1 MKGFPY
7 CFLRPWSRSVPGA
20 PLDLILQGFCALF
33 QPVATSCPD
42 LPPSFLCGRRE
53 GKCEIQV
60 SQSVRQSVSQLVSET
75 LWSSPVS
82 QSASQS
88 ISQSVS
94 QFGASAGLCELH
106 EFNEVV
112 RRFVALPASWF
123 LSKSW
128 KFLEAPEDIFVKKN
142 DGLQWHLEFP
152 CWGTPPQNTPFGIYY
167 VNLFQRHTRRF
178 PLCADHCYTG
188 FYRLK
193 WHITPFSFICK
204 LLFFVFAI
212 QLNPIFVDWADNI
225 ALMMISLF
233 PALRLALRGHF
244 CSSSL
249 LSWVSHSVSQPAS
262 QSVSQSI
269 SEPAVW
275 GVVLMSAIRS
285 DFSHFRR
292 KQHHCFW
299 TKKGVDYS

>member
-1 MKGFPY
+1 MRF
-7 CFLRPWSRSVPGA
+7 R
-20 PLDLILQGFCALF
+20 
-33 QPVATSCPD
+33 
-42 LPPSFLCGRRE
+42 
-53 GKCEIQV
+53 
-60 SQSVRQSVSQLVSET
+60 SVSQA
-75 LWSSPVS
+75 VS
-82 QSASQS
+82 QSASEWDS
-88 ISQSVS
+88 LEFASQSVS
-94 QFGASAGLCELH
+94 QSLNQSVSLFGASAGLCEIH
-106 EFNEVV
+106 DFNEVV

-178 PLCADHCYTG
+178 PLCADQFHTG

-212 QLNPIFVDWADNI
+212 QINPIFVDWTDNL

-233 PALRLALRGHF
+233 PALRLALRGNF

-262 QSVSQSI
+262 QSVNQLVSQQYGESYSWAQLGQI
-269 SEPAVW
+269 SNIFVESKTAVSGPQKEWITVRNWDFPCW
-275 GVVLMSAIRS
+275 GDLRFFQKLISTSLTIFKIYVL
-285 DFSHFRR
+285 F
-292 KQHHCFW
+292 C
-299 TKKGVDYS
+299 Y